1 MPPTL
6 RHTTGNERVDDGL
19 QAAVGLCEMVFPGQ
33 IRAYYLMGSY
43 AKGAAIA
50 VSDIDFDVVFAE
62 KPDAETR
69 ARAEELSEY
78 CNRLDP
84 PCGFSLRVEAELT
97 TIGRVALKT
106 GSLLLYGDDIL
117 QQMPMPPLDQYLRA
131 VMPQGPSFSRERLRR
146 RVPRLRY
153 PLQFPDPDDPFGGYL
168 HTGRTKDLV
177 QAVFWSVSGLV
188 ALRTGTYVADRR
200 HALDVYREK
209 INDEWTDFIA
219 ELFEMGREKLHYRV
233 PQKKEDRQRFASLCR
248 TALEFENNFLRLF
261 RDFVLEELQSRR
273 ADRVAWAIDQ
283 LELYWFTDEALQ
295 NALEAETAYWRSV
308 PSSAFADRIAALAD
322 EA

>member
-6 RHTTGNERVDDGL
+6 RDTSGDERVDSGL
-19 QAAVGLCEMVFPGQ
+19 QAAVGLCEMVFPGRV
-33 IRAYYLMGSY
+33 RAYYLMGSY

-50 VSDIDFDVVFAE
+50 ASDIDFDVVFAE
-62 KPDAETR
+62 KPDPETR

-106 GSLLLYGDDIL
+106 GSLLLYGDDIRPR
-117 QQMPMPPLDQYLRA
+117 MPMPPLDQYLRA

-146 RVPRLRY
+146 VPRLRY
-153 PLQFPDPDDPFGGYL
+153 PLHRPDPDDPFGGYL

-177 QAVFWSVSGLV
+177 QAVFWSVSALV

-200 HALDVYREK
+200 HALDTYREK
-209 INDEWTDFIA
+209 INDEWTGFIA
-219 ELFEMGREKLHYRV
+219 ELFELGREKLHYRV
-233 PQKKEDRQRFASLCR
+233 PQKQGDRRRFAALCR
-248 TALEFENNFLRLF
+248 TALEFENSFLRLF
-261 RDFVLEELQSRR
+261 RGFVLEELQSRR
-273 ADRVAWAIDQ
+273 AERASWAVDQ
-283 LELYWFTDEALQ
+283 LELYWFADGALQ
-295 NALEAETAYWRSV
+295 GVLGTEAAYWRSV
-308 PSSAFADRIAALAD
+308 PDPALADRIAALTG
-322 EA
+322 